1 MLFHIIIAQEVRDMY
16 QLIRSKHGD
25 KNSIVLSSDA
35 ERSASILASSSA
47 IGNSKS
53 KYSWLISYPKISS
66 KVARTLSRFKVR
78 CKWFSLVGADY
89 KYSFFSNDNK
99 NKNAEQITTEG
110 PAAVS

>member
-1 MLFHIIIAQEVRDMY
+1 MLNVALQFWLQVQ
-16 QLIRSKHGD
+16 QLVIQ
-25 KNSIVLSSDA
+25 NLN
-35 ERSASILASSSA
+35 ILGSFL
-47 IGNSKS
+47 IL
-53 KYSWLISYPKISS
+53 KYRQ